1 MWEYANRVNML
12 IWNFKKQDLEDGV
25 DVPICNGLS
34 GRGYNPVNISYN
46 SNDGETKIEYL
57 KERNIEREDNG
68 KI

>member
-1 MWEYANRVNML
+1 MWEYANRVNMF

-34 GRGYNPVNISYN
+34 GRGYDPVNISY
-46 SNDGETKIEYL
+46 SSDGETKIEYL
-57 KERNIEREDNG
+57 KEKNNERDDIR